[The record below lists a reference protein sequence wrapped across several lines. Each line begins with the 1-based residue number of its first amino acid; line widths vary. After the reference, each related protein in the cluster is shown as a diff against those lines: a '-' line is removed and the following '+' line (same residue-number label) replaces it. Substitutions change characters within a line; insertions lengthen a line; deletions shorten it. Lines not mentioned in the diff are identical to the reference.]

1 MLGNLASCTTVT
13 MATCILKDVERVFKH
28 KVRKAVFTEMFAWD
42 LMSNFTRALVFS
54 FIEIWY
60 NARSFPVGE
69 KIGQPRA
76 ATNLYTTTLLSKWEL
91 PFHQDSVSTCLPL
104 LNIPQRKKMGD
115 SFWKLLDFWCYLFH
129 MSFKSSI
136 GLSYIL
142 EHIKKDPRSPEQ
154 CVTISLKC

>member
-69 KIGQPRA
+69 KNWTAQSSNKSLYYYFAIKVRLAFSPRLSV
-76 ATNLYTTTLLSKWEL
+76 NLPTTPKYTTKE
-91 PFHQDSVSTCLPL
+91 
-104 LNIPQRKKMGD
+104 
-115 SFWKLLDFWCYLFH
+115 
-129 MSFKSSI
+129 
-136 GLSYIL
+136 
-142 EHIKKDPRSPEQ
+142 KDG
-154 CVTISLKC
+154 